1 MIMKVKRI
9 QALFLAVIMVL
20 SMTVNT
26 VPAYAE
32 PDSDPSLCPHHTE
45 HTGCNYSEGT
55 EGTSCKHTL
64 GEHDDTC
71 GYVAATEGISC
82 DMECTDTDM
91 DGTIDHADDCAY
103 QPASEGNPCS
113 HESGAHDEDCGYTAP
128 VAPVPC
134 DFVCS
139 ICDCTCTSRCEE
151 GAVSNTCP
159 VCSSDYADCSFTT
172 VEVSMDFEDSYH
184 EFGSAAL
191 NIGAVIDG
199 PRITQINVSIQL
211 TDEEAAML
219 NNLDGTDISLT
230 DNALTF
236 TLQHDDKID
245 REEFNT
251 NITFTSTSLSSIDIS
266 EEDIQVTIEP
276 KDYQDSEFVEVTRTG
291 DRTTFVEKLPDD
303 TSYGSGTA
311 YETTVED
318 VTVHY
323 VDNEGNAAS
332 RQEAAPTFTLYYQV
346 EGKDPVALS
355 EENLPFGMTAMPE
368 ITAEAGD
375 GTWTGK
381 VQDPSSLP
389 SVVLAPGDNGYS
401 EKSVT
406 WYLEPSYPADYYEN
420 AGTLVRITDDNASQY
435 PAGLGRG
442 WYFIGGKEPY
452 PEDTVEIEE
461 YTSLSHDVYWADN
474 GDAGGIRPADLS
486 GLYELQF
493 SLDGSSS
500 YKTLT
505 GEDLETLG
513 LSELPEATVDKGSG
527 VWQIHWDESLPD
539 KITYS
544 DSTGNGA
551 SLTRDVNWRVVFNK
565 SPDSYT
571 MVEVTPE
578 NAGNYSS
585 VQDQYGTYYVLET
598 SLTFDARIYQGDKNY
613 NEDSHIG
620 QAFRQ
625 QFYLDASYS
634 NDQHQYYQLESVNK
648 NGNYMFEEVTDDP
661 NLIRVTIS
669 NLWRYN
675 LDNTRI
681 NYSIREGEK
690 DADRDNRLN
699 DIIGLEE
706 GDYFAVS
713 YDNSAV
719 PSFSSE
725 TTAVYSG
732 GLLKFTLTGTVDYH
746 ATKVWLDDGE
756 TQRPTATLELWRYRS
771 GQSYTTASLVRGE
784 DGTPYTLVLSEDQF
798 DPDTGSYRIEFS
810 DDLPKYDPEGHRYR
824 YVVRE
829 YLSGTNASSYEQVF
843 GSVAQNGTVTDTLP
857 EYSPRNANDTFL
869 YNGGT
874 LSNRLKGTVP
884 VSVTKDWKAASFQSE
899 FEDVMVRLRLQSRYK
914 DPVGGSNDW
923 TDTEYTYEMFGFLAE
938 NLTVTHTGNYPQY
951 DAHGRELEYRWVE
964 EAVFQGGTVTDDG
977 EYVGGTE
984 VPCEKGTDGSRTF
997 TLTQNGREVIYS
1009 SSCDSSDTDEEENC
1023 TVITN
1028 SIANV
1033 IDYDV
1038 TKTFFPEWN
1047 ETDYASSYTFSLFR
1061 STSGSP
1067 LERYADFTIH
1077 KDADAQPTIT
1087 GPFND
1092 NATLTIEQ
1100 RGEWHVVIH
1109 GLPEF
1114 DADGQQYE
1122 YLLLEANGNP
1132 LTIETERDE
1141 ITGDYSSVVKNGP
1154 GGGNIILVRKEWIDE
1169 SDSQHRLPVK
1179 ITVYSRDNNTEITSV
1194 LLGGDN
1200 PWHALVGIGQNE
1212 PGEVYILETH
1222 VGETEVPNPENTDG
1236 SPIPPTYF
1244 GNDRTAVQFKTEYHD
1259 YEATYSYD
1267 NDFGAS
1273 GSGDGAY
1280 EGIHC
1285 YTVTNRRLGNIDLT
1299 VTKNWLDG
1307 DGEKRKELNGALAAA
1322 DLQLAV
1328 RLDFMSEP
1336 SLGQTYEITTDGF
1349 GNNNTGD
1356 TVTISQGNAT
1366 PITDKDGQSVYSIQL
1381 LNLETETG
1389 SQTLYFWNLPKYD
1402 GNGASVRYTVEEVFV
1417 DQNGEVITDLSK
1429 EEYKDLLKV
1438 WQEYSKTTETGPY
1451 IVGTNHAKDTQDFT
1465 LTNKL
1470 SGTVDVNWY
1479 TLWQDRYAYDE
1490 GSRPDIYLNIYSR
1503 THVKD
1508 EDGNVTTQNNLVIRN
1523 YRWEFDAEITDSNIS
1538 EQNFWKCTIESLPQY
1553 DDLGYEIDYFAVM
1566 DSVVTASDF
1575 DYLATSY
1582 APNAAIT
1589 SDQVFA
1595 TAAGL
1600 LDGKNDPGGLL
1611 LNVSGDGEASS
1622 YALLSGN
1629 TFINTI
1635 YDTITVTG
1643 EKLWTNLP
1651 DAYPMAD
1658 LPTVTFTLS
1667 RSLEDGTTESNIATM
1682 TIDASDWEK
1691 LNVNGHYV
1699 FVFGLEDVN
1708 EPASSFDAEAAINKG
1723 KTLLPRFDSLGRL
1736 YTYTLKE
1743 EVKWNGTAAENSE
1756 EKNTIFTSSSSGQT
1770 HTNSYNLKGN
1780 AQLSAKKYLTVPA
1793 GQNVY
1798 PAVKMVLTRTYTKND
1813 GTPST
1818 PETVSTLIWSA
1829 ADVKTAVESGTP
1841 NNGMVTVK
1849 HTFTWDGLP
1858 VYAPN
1863 GSSYQYTVTEDK
1875 SQLGGFDT
1883 WAVEGNLEQAAIK
1896 NDSDNKDVTEVG
1908 DLTAD
1913 NDNDIDATFL
1923 NEPVTDPDPIQLTG
1937 GKVWYDLNPSF
1948 RPDITEGLE
1957 IKLKQRADAQTDQN
1971 NSITWQKV
1979 EIDGS
1984 NVKIEWKEDLNDAN
1998 RWTYTITGLDRYAPN
2013 GMPWIYQVT
2022 ETAPKYY
2029 TPANNGIAGQNSQ
2042 DSTYGN
2048 ITMNNLS
2055 NSMLTSKYFRKTWV
2069 DSDGTTITENLFG
2082 EGIELEVSFELQLR
2096 TKAGDEGWSTT
2107 WQSADGYFAS
2117 DTTLNTRTYT
2127 GSIRAALGAATWNN
2141 NYRFQNLPVYV
2152 KVDET
2157 VYQLEYRV
2165 VETGVKVY
2173 AGSDSTDPIYE
2184 QGYEA
2189 PMGNG
2194 DAAYAYT
2201 TSGGGMFTP
2210 YYGPADAQ
2218 TQDNDTINHKNQI
2231 QTTEITVSKQWAGD
2245 NNTDYVTRPESTL
2258 SRYDWEVTLIV
2269 VRSTDGGK
2277 SWDLDHPVAE
2287 VPLHGYDNQNSA
2299 SDTVDGLPSH
2309 IFDDQ
2314 GHMLPCTYRVFEL
2327 QSDAATETGETPQP
2341 LNPTT
2346 EENKIYFN
2354 GTYSVS
2360 YSANG
2365 YTAVNTLQTTEF
2377 TAKKIWN
2384 DNGEARPAAITLELK
2399 YLKKDGDEN
2408 DPGDYVPL
2416 DPAASV
2422 TLPVDSEDNSIEYTW
2437 KNLPKSLLGSEL
2449 DANGTTIYR
2458 AFETVTGDYIIE
2470 SSTAGGTTT
2479 ITNTPS
2485 ITPGVI
2491 KHWLGALEKEPVTV
2505 VLYRNT
2511 EQNTT
2516 KEQVATVVLSDSN
2529 QWKHK
2534 FDPQPKYDA
2543 TGNAYTYWVEETLIN
2558 GEDAAATA
2566 AEDGFLISYGGD
2578 VQTGFEVYN
2587 HELDAVYVIKDWA
2600 DDADPQE
2607 NPKDLEL
2614 TLERTTKE
2622 NPDEKDWEPVTGFS
2636 YTWTQDETAA
2646 DRWNASFAGLPQYEI
2661 ETGKQYT
2668 YRVTETVPAGYEG
2681 EQVNT
2686 TAANVFHF
2694 KNTLSERIDIPVQK
2708 LWEDNSDKQGW
2719 RPEAVTVALYANG
2732 KPTGKTL
2739 ELKPGMF
2746 QNLWNFLTGSTAG
2759 WGGVFKDLP
2768 KYDDEGALIEYSV
2781 VETSVTDHYE
2791 VSYGEVDGTLTVT
2804 NTADGSLTVT
2814 KQVTGSG
2821 DPSAVFHFKVELDD
2835 GTINGTYGDMNF
2847 RDGVAEFTLSH
2858 GQSAAAG
2865 NLPGGVSYTVT
2876 EIDANQGAYTTSGS
2890 GETGTIRPGDT
2901 AKAVFTNELRRTSIP
2916 VTKIWKDGND
2926 KDDIRPDKVTVK
2938 LLADGADTGKTLIL
2952 SKENR
2957 WSSSFTDLD
2966 EYRNGQKIAYTVEEV
2981 PVSGYS
2987 VRITGDAAA
2996 GFTITN
3002 SHTPDTSD
3010 GSNPPGVSS
3019 TYNPVDTPR
3028 TGDSAN
3034 PVLWIALLI
3043 ISVISLTA
3051 ILITLTLGKKKRHRG
3066 KRRK

>member
-1 MIMKVKRI
+1 M
-9 QALFLAVIMVL
+9 A
-20 SMTVNT
+20 VNT

-32 PDSDPSLCPHHTE
+32 PDLDPSPCPHHTV
-45 HTGCNYSEGT
+45 HTGCSYSEGT
-55 EGTSCKHTL
+55 EGTPCKHTL
-64 GEHDDTC
+64 GEHDETC
-71 GYVAATEGISC
+71 GYIPATEGTPC
-82 DMECTDTDM
+82 DKGCTDTDAE
-91 DGTIDHADDCAY
+91 DNIIHADDCAY
-103 QPASEGNPCS
+103 KPAVEGHPCS
-113 HESGAHDEDCGYTAP
+113 HDSSGAHDESCGYVAP
-128 VAPVPC
+128 ADPVPC
-134 DFVCS
+134 NFVCP

-151 GAVSNTCP
+151 EVFNETCP
-159 VCSSDYADCSFTT
+159 VCSSNYADCSFTT
-172 VEVSMDFEDSYH
+172 VSVSMSFEDSYH
-184 EFGSAAL
+184 ESGSEDL

-199 PRITQINVSIQL
+199 PRITQIKVSILL
-211 TDEEAAML
+211 TDEEAGML
-219 NNLDGTDISLT
+219 DNLDGTDISRN
-230 DNALTF
+230 DNVLTF
-236 TLQHDDKID
+236 TLSPGEKSNHT
-245 REEFNT
+245 EFNT
-251 NITFTSTSLSSIDIS
+251 TITFTADSLSSIDIS
-266 EEDIQVTIEP
+266 EDDIQVTIEP
-276 KDYQDSEFVEVTRTG
+276 GDYQDSEFVKVTRTG

-332 RQEAAPTFTLYYQV
+332 RQETAPTFTLYYQV
-346 EGKDPVALS
+346 EGADPVALS
-355 EENLPFGMTAMPE
+355 EESLPFGMEAMPE

-381 VQDPSSLP
+381 VEDSTSLP
-389 SVVLAPGDNGYS
+389 SVVLALEDGNYS

-420 AGTLVRITDDNASQY
+420 AGTLVRITNDNASEY

-442 WYFIGGKEPY
+442 WYFIGGQEPY
-452 PEDTVEIEE
+452 PEDTVEIEQ

-474 GDAGGIRPADLS
+474 GNAGGVRPTELS

-565 SPDSYT
+565 SPDSYA

-585 VQDQYGTYYVLET
+585 VEDQYGTYYVLET
-598 SLTFDARIYQGDKNY
+598 SLTFDARIYQGDENY
-613 NEDSHIG
+613 NEGSHIG

-634 NDQHQYYQLESVNK
+634 NDQHQYYQLESMNK
-648 NGNYMFEEVTDDP
+648 DGNYMFEEVTDDP

-681 NYSIREGEK
+681 SYSIREGEK

-699 DIIGLEE
+699 DINDIIGLQD

-732 GLLKFTLTGTVDYH
+732 GLLKFTLTGTVEYH

-756 TQRPTATLELWRYRS
+756 TRRPTATLELWRYRS

-829 YLSGTNASSYEQVF
+829 YLSGTNAGSYEQVF
-843 GSVAQNGTVTDTLP
+843 GSVAQDGIVTDTLP

-1169 SDSQHRLPVK
+1169 SDSQHRLPVE
-1179 ITVYSRDNNTEITSV
+1179 ITVYSKITNKEITSV
-1194 LLGGDN
+1194 TLGGDN
-1200 PWHALVGIGQNE
+1200 PWHALVGIDQNE
-1212 PGEVYILETH
+1212 PDEVYILETH

-1236 SPIPPTYF
+1236 SPIPPTYI
-1244 GNDRTAVQFKTEYHD
+1244 GNNRTAVQFKTEYHD

-1267 NDFGAS
+1267 KVS

-1285 YTVTNRRLGNIDLT
+1285 YTVTNRRLGNINLT

-1307 DGEKRKELNGALAAA
+1307 NGEKREELNNALANAG
-1322 DLQLAV
+1322 LQLAV

-1336 SLGQTYEITTDGF
+1336 SLGLEYVYEITTNGF
-1349 GNNNTGD
+1349 RNNNTGD

-1366 PITDKDGQSVYSIQL
+1366 PITDKDGQPVDSIQL
-1381 LNLETETG
+1381 LNLETG
-1389 SQTLYFWNLPKYD
+1389 SQNLYFWNLPKYD

-1417 DQNGEVITDLSK
+1417 DQSGEVITDLSK

-1451 IVGTNHAKDTQDFT
+1451 IVGTNHALDTQDFT

-1470 SGTVDVNWY
+1470 SGPVDVSWY

-1508 EDGNVTTQNNLVIRN
+1508 ADGNVTTQNNLVIRN
-1523 YRWEFDAEITDSNIS
+1523 YRWEFDEYIDDPSIS
-1538 EQNFWKCTIESLPQY
+1538 EQNFWKCTIESLPKY

-1582 APNAAIT
+1582 APGKATDGNDI
-1589 SDQVFA
+1589 FA
-1595 TAAGL
+1595 TAAGTL
-1600 LDGKNDPGGLL
+1600 EGKENQGGLL
-1611 LNVSGDGEASS
+1611 LDIGGDGEMSS
-1622 YALLSGN
+1622 YALLSEN

-1667 RSLEDGTTESNIATM
+1667 RSLGDETPKDVATM
-1682 TIDASDWEK
+1682 TIDASDWQD
-1691 LNVNGHYV
+1691 LNENGHYV
-1699 FVFGLEDVN
+1699 FVFGLEGEN
-1708 EPASSFDAEAAINKG
+1708 EPARIFNAEAAIEAG
-1723 KTLLPRFDSLGRL
+1723 KILLPRFDSLGRL

-1743 EVKWNGTAAENSE
+1743 EVEWDGTAAENSE
-1756 EKNTIFTSSSSGQT
+1756 EKNTIFASSSSGQT

-1793 GQNVY
+1793 DQDVY
-1798 PAVKMVLTRTYTKND
+1798 PAVKMELTRTYTKND
-1813 GTPST
+1813 KTTSN

-1829 ADVKTAVESGTP
+1829 ADVKTAVKTAVDNSTSPNSDGT
-1841 NNGMVTVK
+1841 VTVE
-1849 HTFTWDGLP
+1849 HTFTQDGLP

-1863 GSSYQYTVTEDK
+1863 GSRYQYTFTEDK

-1883 WAVEGNLEQAAIK
+1883 WAAAGDLPATEIK
-1896 NDSDNKDVTEVG
+1896 IDHNKKVEVG
-1908 DLTAD
+1908 NLTAD

-1923 NEPVTDPDPIQLTG
+1923 NEPVTAPKPIQLTG
-1937 GKVWYDLNPSF
+1937 GKMWYDLDRSF
-1948 RPDITEGLE
+1948 RPAISEGLT
-1957 IKLKQRADAQTDQN
+1957 IKLERSANTQTDQN
-1971 NSITWQKV
+1971 NPIDWQEV
-1979 EIDGS
+1979 QIDGS
-1984 NVKIEWKEDLNDAN
+1984 NVKIEWKEDSAN
-1998 RWTYTITGLDRYAPN
+1998 HWTYTITGLERYAPN
-2013 GMPWIYQVT
+2013 GMPWIYRVT
-2022 ETAPKYY
+2022 EEPVPKYY
-2029 TPANNGIAGQNSQ
+2029 QATSNGVGQKPSVSAT
-2042 DSTYGN
+2042 DD
-2048 ITMNNLS
+2048 IKMNDLS

-2069 DSDGTTITENLFG
+2069 DSDGTPITENLFG
-2082 EGIELEVSFELQLR
+2082 EDIELEVSFELQLR

-2107 WQSADGYFAS
+2107 WQSADEYFAS

-2127 GSIRAALGAATWNN
+2127 GSIRAALGAKAWNTEYYGQN
-2141 NYRFQNLPVYV
+2141 DSFKNLPVYV
-2152 KVDET
+2152 KKGET

-2194 DAAYAYT
+2194 DAAYAYIT
-2201 TSGGGMFTP
+2201 DNDGMFTP
-2210 YYGPADAQ
+2210 YYGPADAR
-2218 TQDNDTINHKNQI
+2218 TQANDTTNHKNQI

-2269 VRSTDGGK
+2269 VQSTDNGNN
-2277 SWDLDHPVAE
+2277 WDLDNPVAT
-2287 VPLHGYDNQNSA
+2287 VPLHGNDSQDSA
-2299 SDTVDGLPSH
+2299 SITVDGLPSH
-2309 IFDDQ
+2309 IFDNN
-2314 GHMLPCTYRVFEL
+2314 GNMLSCTYRVFEL
-2327 QSDAATETGETPQP
+2327 QSDAATETGETRQP

-2346 EENKIYFN
+2346 EQNKIYFN

-2377 TAKKIWN
+2377 TAEKTWN
-2384 DNGEARPAAITLELK
+2384 DNGEARPATITLELK
-2399 YLKKDGDEN
+2399 YLEKGGDKN

-2422 TLPVDSEDNSIEYTW
+2422 TLNVGSEDSIEYKW
-2437 KNLPKSLLGSEL
+2437 ENLPKSLLGSEL

-2458 AFETVTGDYIIE
+2458 AFETVAGDYIIE
-2470 SSTAGGTTT
+2470 STTAGGTTT

-2485 ITPGVI
+2485 ITPGVT

-2516 KEQVATVVLSDSN
+2516 KEEVATVVLSDSN
-2529 QWKHK
+2529 QWTHK

-2543 TGNAYTYWVEETLIN
+2543 TGNAYTYWVEETLIDD
-2558 GEDAAATA
+2558 EDAAAAA
-2566 AEDGFLISYGGD
+2566 AEDGFRISYGGD

-2607 NPKDLEL
+2607 NPEDLKL
-2614 TLERTTKE
+2614 TLERTTEE
-2622 NPDEKDWEPVTGFS
+2622 NPDEEDWEPVTGFS
-2636 YTWTQDETAA
+2636 YTWTQDQTAA
-2646 DRWNASFAGLPQYEI
+2646 DRWIASFAGLPEYDI

-2746 QNLWNFLTGSTAG
+2746 QNLWNFLTGSAAG

-2781 VETSVTDHYE
+2781 VETSVPDHYE
-2791 VSYGEVDGTLTVT
+2791 VSYGEEDGTLTVT

-2835 GTINGTYGDMNF
+2835 ATINGTYGDMNF
-2847 RDGVAEFTLSH
+2847 RDGIAEFTLSH
-2858 GQSAAAG
+2858 GQSATAD

-2876 EIDANQGAYTTSGS
+2876 EMDANQGAYTTSGS

-2926 KDDIRPDKVTVK
+2926 KDDIRPAKVTVK

-2957 WSSSFTDLD
+2957 WSGSFTDLD

-2987 VRITGDAAA
+2987 VKITGDAAA

-3051 ILITLTLGKKKRHRG
+3051 ILITLTQKKRHRG

>member
-1 MIMKVKRI
+1 MA
-9 QALFLAVIMVL
+9 Q
-20 SMTVNT
+20 
-26 VPAYAE
+26 
-32 PDSDPSLCPHHTE
+32 D
-45 HTGCNYSEGT
+45 
-55 EGTSCKHTL
+55 
-64 GEHDDTC
+64 
-71 GYVAATEGISC
+71 GI
-82 DMECTDTDM
+82 
-91 DGTIDHADDCAY
+91 
-103 QPASEGNPCS
+103 
-113 HESGAHDEDCGYTAP
+113 
-128 VAPVPC
+128 
-134 DFVCS
+134 
-139 ICDCTCTSRCEE
+139 
-151 GAVSNTCP
+151 
-159 VCSSDYADCSFTT
+159 
-172 VEVSMDFEDSYH
+172 
-184 EFGSAAL
+184 
-191 NIGAVIDG
+191 
-199 PRITQINVSIQL
+199 
-211 TDEEAAML
+211 
-219 NNLDGTDISLT
+219 
-230 DNALTF
+230 
-236 TLQHDDKID
+236 
-245 REEFNT
+245 
-251 NITFTSTSLSSIDIS
+251 
-266 EEDIQVTIEP
+266 
-276 KDYQDSEFVEVTRTG
+276 
-291 DRTTFVEKLPDD
+291 
-303 TSYGSGTA
+303 
-311 YETTVED
+311 
-318 VTVHY
+318 
-323 VDNEGNAAS
+323 
-332 RQEAAPTFTLYYQV
+332 
-346 EGKDPVALS
+346 
-355 EENLPFGMTAMPE
+355 
-368 ITAEAGD
+368 
-375 GTWTGK
+375 
-381 VQDPSSLP
+381 
-389 SVVLAPGDNGYS
+389 
-401 EKSVT
+401 
-406 WYLEPSYPADYYEN
+406 
-420 AGTLVRITDDNASQY
+420 
-435 PAGLGRG
+435 
-442 WYFIGGKEPY
+442 
-452 PEDTVEIEE
+452 
-461 YTSLSHDVYWADN
+461 
-474 GDAGGIRPADLS
+474 
-486 GLYELQF
+486 
-493 SLDGSSS
+493 
-500 YKTLT
+500 
-505 GEDLETLG
+505 
-513 LSELPEATVDKGSG
+513 
-527 VWQIHWDESLPD
+527 
-539 KITYS
+539 
-544 DSTGNGA
+544 
-551 SLTRDVNWRVVFNK
+551 
-565 SPDSYT
+565 
-571 MVEVTPE
+571 
-578 NAGNYSS
+578 
-585 VQDQYGTYYVLET
+585 
-598 SLTFDARIYQGDKNY
+598 
-613 NEDSHIG
+613 
-620 QAFRQ
+620 
-625 QFYLDASYS
+625 
-634 NDQHQYYQLESVNK
+634 
-648 NGNYMFEEVTDDP
+648 
-661 NLIRVTIS
+661 
-669 NLWRYN
+669 
-675 LDNTRI
+675 
-681 NYSIREGEK
+681 
-690 DADRDNRLN
+690 
-699 DIIGLEE
+699 
-706 GDYFAVS
+706 
-713 YDNSAV
+713 
-719 PSFSSE
+719 
-725 TTAVYSG
+725 
-732 GLLKFTLTGTVDYH
+732 
-746 ATKVWLDDGE
+746 
-756 TQRPTATLELWRYRS
+756 
-771 GQSYTTASLVRGE
+771 
-784 DGTPYTLVLSEDQF
+784 
-798 DPDTGSYRIEFS
+798 
-810 DDLPKYDPEGHRYR
+810 
-824 YVVRE
+824 
-829 YLSGTNASSYEQVF
+829 
-843 GSVAQNGTVTDTLP
+843 VTDTLP

-1169 SDSQHRLPVK
+1169 SDSQHRLPVE
-1179 ITVYSRDNNTEITSV
+1179 ITVYSRDNNEEITSV
-1194 LLGGDN
+1194 TLGGDN
-1200 PWHALVGIGQNE
+1200 TWHALVGIGQNE
-1212 PGEVYILETH
+1212 PDDVYILETK
-1222 VGETEVPNPENTDG
+1222 VGETAVPNPEKTDG
-1236 SPIPPTYF
+1236 SPIPPTYT
-1244 GNDRTAVQFKTEYHD
+1244 GAKRTAVQFKTEYHD

-1322 DLQLAV
+1322 GLQLAV

-1366 PITDKDGQSVYSIQL
+1366 PITDKDGKSVDSIQL
-1381 LNLETETG
+1381 LNLEAETG

-1417 DQNGEVITDLSK
+1417 KNDGTVITDLSADNY
-1429 EEYKDLLKV
+1429 EDLREV

-1470 SGTVDVNWY
+1470 SGPVDVSWY

-1508 EDGNVTTQNNLVIRN
+1508 ADGNVTTQNNLVIRN
-1523 YRWEFDAEITDSNIS
+1523 YRWEFDDEITDPNIS
-1538 EQNFWKCTIESLPQY
+1538 EQNFWKCTIENLPEY
-1553 DDLGYEIDYFAVM
+1553 DDLGYKIDYFAVM

-1582 APNAAIT
+1582 ATDAATT
-1589 SDQVFA
+1589 SDQAFA

-1600 LDGKNDPGGLL
+1600 LDGKTDPDHLL
-1611 LNVSGDGEASS
+1611 QNVSGTGETPS

-1699 FVFGLEDVN
+1699 FVFGLENVN
-1708 EPASSFDAEAAINKG
+1708 DPASSFDAEAAIEEG

-1736 YTYTLKE
+1736 YTYTL
-1743 EVKWNGTAAENSE
+1743 E
-1756 EKNTIFTSSSSGQT
+1756 EKVEWEGTDAATSGETIFASSSSGQT
-1770 HTNSYNLKGN
+1770 HTNSYNLKGE

-1793 GQNVY
+1793 DQDVY
-1798 PAVKMVLTRTYTKND
+1798 PAVKMELTRTYTKND
-1813 GTPST
+1813 GTPSR

-1841 NNGMVTVK
+1841 NTNDMVTVEY
-1849 HTFTWDGLP
+1849 TFTWNYLP

-1863 GSSYQYTVTEDK
+1863 GSMYQYTVTEDK

-1883 WAVEGNLEQAAIK
+1883 WAAEGNLTADTIK
-1896 NDSDNKDVTEVG
+1896 TDSNKKVEVG
-1908 DLTAD
+1908 NLTAD

-1923 NEPVTDPDPIQLTG
+1923 NKPVTAPKPIQLTG
-1937 GKVWYDLNPSF
+1937 GKMWYDLDPSF
-1948 RPDITEGLE
+1948 RPAISEGLT
-1957 IKLKQRADAQTDQN
+1957 IKLERSANTQTDQN
-1971 NSITWQKV
+1971 NPIDWQEV
-1979 EIDGS
+1979 QIDGS
-1984 NVKIEWKEDLNDAN
+1984 NVKITWEEDVAN
-1998 RWTYTITGLDRYAPN
+1998 RWTYTITGLERYAPN
-2013 GMPWIYQVT
+2013 GMPWIYRVT
-2022 ETAPKYY
+2022 EEPVPKYY
-2029 TPANNGIAGQNSQ
+2029 QATSNGVGKKSQ
-2042 DSTYGN
+2042 DSTTGN
-2048 ITMNNLS
+2048 IAMNDLS

-2069 DSDGTTITENLFG
+2069 DSEGTSITENLFG

-2096 TKAGDEGWSTT
+2096 TKEQTATGNATWTN
-2107 WQSADGYFAS
+2107 WQSAGKYFANN
-2117 DTTLNTRTYT
+2117 TALNISTCT
-2127 GSIRAALGAATWNN
+2127 GSIRAALGDAAWNN
-2141 NYRFQNLPVYV
+2141 SYSFQKLPVYV
-2152 KVDET
+2152 KEGET

-2173 AGSDSTDPIYE
+2173 AGSATDPIYT
-2184 QGYEA
+2184 QTYTA
-2189 PMGNG
+2189 PMDNG

-2201 TSGGGMFTP
+2201 TSGGKMFTP

-2218 TQDNDTINHKNQI
+2218 TQANDTTIHKNQI
-2231 QTTEITVSKQWAGD
+2231 QTTEITVSKQWAED

-2269 VRSTDGGK
+2269 VQSTDGGE
-2277 SWDLDHPVAE
+2277 SWDLEHPVAT
-2287 VPLHGYDNQNSA
+2287 VTLRGNDSQDSA
-2299 SDTVDGLPSH
+2299 SDTVDGLPS
-2309 IFDDQ
+2309 FVFNDN
-2314 GHMLPCTYRVFEL
+2314 GRMVPCKYRVFEL
-2327 QSDAATETGETPQP
+2327 QSDAATETGKTRQP

-2346 EENKIYFN
+2346 EENNIYFN

-2360 YSANG
+2360 YSPDG
-2365 YTAVNTLQTTEF
+2365 YSAVNTLQTTEF
-2377 TAKKIWN
+2377 TAEKIWN
-2384 DNGEARPAAITLELK
+2384 DDGETRPATITLELK

-2408 DPGDYVPL
+2408 DPRDYVPL

-2422 TLPVDSEDNSIEYTW
+2422 TLNVDSEDDSIKYTW
-2437 KNLPKSLLGSEL
+2437 ENLPKSLLGSEL

-2485 ITPGVI
+2485 ITPGVT
-2491 KHWLGALEKEPVTV
+2491 KHWLGALKKEPVTV

-2511 EQNTT
+2511 EQDTT
-2516 KEQVATVVLSDSN
+2516 KEQVAQIVLYENN
-2529 QWKHK
+2529 QWTHE
-2534 FDPQPKYDA
+2534 FDPQPKYDEN
-2543 TGNAYTYWVEETLIN
+2543 GNAYTYWVEETLID
-2558 GEDAAATA
+2558 GEDAAAAA

-2578 VQTGFEVYN
+2578 AQTGFEVYN

-2607 NPKDLEL
+2607 NPEDLEL
-2614 TLERTTKE
+2614 TLERTTEE
-2622 NPDEKDWEPVTGFS
+2622 NPDENDWEPVTGFS

-2646 DRWNASFAGLPQYEI
+2646 DRWNASFAGLPEYDI
-2661 ETGKQYT
+2661 ETGEQYT

-2746 QNLWNFLTGSTAG
+2746 QNLWNFLTGSAAG

-2781 VETSVTDHYE
+2781 VETSVPDHYE
-2791 VSYGEVDGTLTVT
+2791 VSYGEEDGTLTVT

-2835 GTINGTYGDMNF
+2835 ATINGTYGDMNF

-2876 EIDANQGAYTTSGS
+2876 EMDANQGAYTTSGS

-2926 KDDIRPDKVTVK
+2926 KDDIRPAKVTVK

-2957 WSSSFTDLD
+2957 WSGSFTDLD

-2987 VRITGDAAA
+2987 VKITGDAAA

-3051 ILITLTLGKKKRHRG
+3051 ILITLTQKKRHRG